1 MGTATITAAYAS
13 VKNQGTISLDKIPV
27 LDYGKFYGEVI
38 THLKQPHMHCA
49 NYYAFADGNKLKFI
63 CCLADDVA
71 GDIKIFSH
79 EMIKKEKMQL
89 TSITREVYAFHI
101 FEREITE
108 NFGVDFIYSPWN
120 KPVRYAFDRA
130 DKSNVINNYPFYKIQ
145 SDELHEVGVG
155 PIHAGVIEPGHFRFL
170 CNGETVLHLEIQ
182 LGWQHRGVESLFLQ
196 KPSLIQRTVLS
207 ESIAGDTAVG
217 HSLAFVS
224 LMESLAGIE
233 VSERLELERTIALE
247 LERIAMHVGDLG
259 NINIGM
265 AYQLASSVFGTLRTP
280 VINYTQTW
288 CGNRFGKGLNRVG
301 GTHYPFTAELASKLT
316 GLLDKFETSFIPM
329 AERTFSLAS
338 FLMRAENIGKVTHKQ
353 MELIGAV
360 GMAARA
366 AGVSR
371 DLRSTHSFAG
381 YKKNKIPTQTLPQG
395 DVWARAMLRNLE
407 IKDSITFVRQLM
419 DDIRSRFP
427 ASGKGQTEKPK
438 QEKELRLV
446 PNSFCVSMTEGWR
459 GEICHCAVTD
469 NNGSIKHYK
478 AKDPSMHNWMALAL
492 SLRDLEISDF
502 PINNK
507 SYNLSY
513 CGHDL

>member
-1 MGTATITAAYAS
+1 METSIGASTSAS
-13 VKNQGTISLDKIPV
+13 VKNQGVILLDNIPV
-27 LDYGKFYGEVI
+27 LPYDKFYSDVVTI
-38 THLKQPHMHCA
+38 MKQPPIHCV
-49 NYYAFADGNKLKFI
+49 NYYAYADGDNLKFI
-63 CCLADDVA
+63 CCLADDLA

-79 EMIKKEKMQL
+79 EMLKKEKMQL
-89 TSITREVYAFHI
+89 TSITHEVYAFHI

-108 NFGVDFIYSPWN
+108 NFGVEFIYNPWN
-120 KPVRYAFDRA
+120 KPVRYAFNRA
-130 DKSNVINNYPFYKIQ
+130 DKNKVINNYPFYKIQ

-182 LGWQHRGVESLFLQ
+182 LGWQHRGLESLFLQ
-196 KPSLIQRTVLS
+196 KQSLIQRTILS

-224 LMESLAGIE
+224 LMEALGGVE
-233 VSERLELERTIALE
+233 VSERLELERTLALE

-301 GTHYPFTAELASKLT
+301 GTHYPFTHELGEKLMD
-316 GLLDKFETSFIPM
+316 LMERFKNSFVPM
-329 AERTFSLAS
+329 ADRTFSLAT
-338 FLMRAENIGKVTHKQ
+338 FLMRAENIGKVTGKQ

-371 DLRSTHSFAG
+371 DLRTTHPFAG
-381 YKKNKIPTQTLPQG
+381 YKKYKIPIQTLERG
-395 DVWARAMLRNLE
+395 DVWARAMLRNNE
-407 IKDSITFVRQLM
+407 VRDSISLVRQLVDEVSQM
-419 DDIRSRFP
+419 DLPS
-427 ASGKGQTEKPK
+427 KPMA
-438 QEKELRLV
+438 EKEIRLAS
-446 PNSFCVSMTEGWR
+446 NSFCISMTEGWR
-459 GEICHCAVTD
+459 GEICHCAITD
-469 NNGSIKHYK
+469 SNGSIKHYK
-478 AKDPSMHNWMALAL
+478 VKDPSVHNWMALAL